1 MTDTSYWTQLRS
13 RPVTRRSVLR
23 GTLAGGA
30 GLAGAALIGCG
41 SGGGKPAA
49 PAGGSPAAAV
59 QNTAGQP
66 VVSDSVIAIQ
76 SRDATSLDPGASTVY
91 TIAERV
97 GLVYPRLFASVLQN
111 NADQNSNTL
120 VPSYITQGWEAAGG
134 GTQLTF
140 KLKQGVKYQNIAP
153 LSGREFTSEDV
164 KFAINRYATDPKS
177 LFKASFADI
186 SAIEAPDKY
195 TVVMK
200 LKAPSRYIV
209 AALASETA
217 LITPPE
223 TVDKYKEL
231 AIGPGPF
238 IHEDT
243 RQGESATFKKNP
255 DFIEAAKIYYNRFL
269 FKVITDAAVRNA
281 AMKAGQAHFMPG
293 SGGSL
298 SATDLKTVE
307 GPSVKSYEVIE
318 QGASVISW
326 NGKNP
331 KWKDYRTRVA
341 MSKAFDRQA
350 QIDQTLQKAGK
361 WQGLV
366 PVDFGRYA
374 LTQDEVKAHNTN
386 KYDPAEAKK
395 LWGAAGNPVGLPVEY
410 YFSSNGTLD
419 GVQSELIA
427 RQWETNLGMKVA
439 LKTEDYAVYLPK
451 KNTGGYPDMSSN
463 GYTLPNWMDHL
474 FFGYM
479 PGGARNGSLFE
490 NPEVTAMLNDLRGT
504 LDDKEAADKSRKI
517 QMFILDKHLPIAHRP
532 NGESFGIYSA
542 KFRNFHPG
550 NHPIGVEWMLSSWK
564 VQ

>member
-13 RPVTRRSVLR
+13 RAVTRRSVLR
-23 GTLAGGA
+23 GTMAGGV

-49 PAGGSPAAAV
+49 PAGGSSAAV
-59 QNTAGQP
+59 AQNTAEKP

-76 SRDATSLDPGASTVY
+76 TRDATSLDPGASTVY

-97 GLVYPRLFASVLQN
+97 GLVYPRLFASVLEN
-111 NADQNSNTL
+111 NTDQNSNKL
-120 VPSYITQGWEAAGG
+120 ALSYITQAWEAAGG

-140 KLKQGVKYQNIAP
+140 KIKQGVKYHNIAP

-177 LFKASFADI
+177 LFKASFSDI
-186 SAIEAPDKY
+186 SAIETPDKY

-200 LKAPSRYIV
+200 LKAPSRYIL

-223 TVDKYKEL
+223 TADKYKEV

-238 IHEDT
+238 IHEET
-243 RQGESATFKKNP
+243 RQGESGTFKKNP
-255 DFIEAAKIYYNRFL
+255 DFIDAAKIYYNRFL

-281 AMKAGQAHFMPG
+281 AMKSGQADFIV
-293 SGGSL
+293 GGGGL
-298 SATDLKTVE
+298 SATDMKTVE
-307 GPSVKSYEVIE
+307 GPTIKSYAAIE
-318 QGASVISW
+318 QSGSVVSW

-350 QIDQTLQKAGK
+350 QIDQTLQKSGK
-361 WQGLV
+361 WQGPV

-374 LTQDEVKAHNTN
+374 MTQEEAKAHNTN

-395 LWGAAGNPVGLPVEY
+395 LWEAAGNPVGLPVEY

-419 GVQSELIA
+419 GVQTELIA
-427 RQWETNLGMKVA
+427 KQWETNLGIKIT
-439 LKTEDYAVYLPK
+439 LKTEDYAVFLPK
-451 KNTGGYPDMSSN
+451 KNTGGYLDMSTN
-463 GYTLPNWMDHL
+463 GYGLPNWMDHL
-474 FFGYM
+474 FFAYL
-479 PGGARNGSLFE
+479 PGGARNGSLFD
-490 NPEVTAMLNDLRGT
+490 NAEVTAMLNDLRGT
-504 LDDKEAADKSRKI
+504 LDDKQAAEKSRKI
-517 QMFILDKHLPIAHRP
+517 QMFILDKHLPIAYRP
-532 NGESFGIYSA
+532 NGYSFGIYSP
-542 KFRNFHPG
+542 KLRNFYPG
-550 NHPIGVEWMLSSWK
+550 NHPVGVEWMLGSWK
-564 VQ
+564 VK